1 LSPYKVPLAIHPDY
15 VSPWTAERAFTV
27 TSVDHTENL
36 LPGTRN
42 LTITVSHPELIW
54 TVIAFDAHV
63 LKWSLDDNPPDEYA
77 RHRIKEGSFY
87 GHDTYSFDLVIKVP
101 SSPASSPG
109 SVDAGAVDTGILV
122 NFVGLQEKGVWP
134 AKKAVKAYGGVA
146 MELFEEL
153 DGWLEE
159 KTEGKVDALLMGCV
173 GGVTVV

>member
-1 LSPYKVPLAIHPDY
+1 M
-15 VSPWTAERAFTV
+15 

-87 GHDTYSFDLVIKVP
+87 GHDTYSFDMVVKVP
-101 SSPASSPG
+101 SPPPVEG
-109 SVDAGAVDTGILV
+109 GDAGIRV

-153 DGWLEE
+153 DGWLDE

-173 GGVTVV
+173 GGVTVI

>member
-1 LSPYKVPLAIHPDY
+1 
-15 VSPWTAERAFTV
+15 V

-87 GHDTYSFDLVIKVP
+87 GHDTYSFDMVVKVP
-101 SSPASSPG
+101 SPPPVEG
-109 SVDAGAVDTGILV
+109 GDAGIRV

-153 DGWLEE
+153 DGWLDE

-173 GGVTVV
+173 GGVTVI

>member
-1 LSPYKVPLAIHPDY
+1 LAIHPDY

-54 TVIAFDAHV
+54 TVITFDAHV

-77 RHRIKEGSFY
+77 RHRIKEASFY
-87 GHDTYSFDLVIKVP
+87 NHDVYSFDLVVKVP
-101 SSPASSPG
+101 PAG
-109 SVDAGAVDTGILV
+109 DDDAAGIRV
-122 NFVGLQEKGVWP
+122 NFVGLQERGVWP

-153 DGWLEE
+153 DGWLEV